1 MVSNKWSLTIGH
13 DPLAAHIGVT
23 AKTVLDAAKAA
34 AIYARHGEVIT
45 VSADHLKRPRKFLV
59 TRLGVS
65 EIKEAA

>member
-1 MVSNKWSLTIGH
+1 MIANKWTLMVGP
-13 DPLAAHIGVT
+13 DLLASHIGMT

-34 AIYARHGEVIT
+34 ATYANHGEVVT
-45 VSADHLKRPRKFLV
+45 VCADHLRRPRKFLV